1 MPPATLRRFNI
12 EVEVL
17 LRPQNPAARSLLAFI
32 RRDLRQFHLHGSIS
46 ETDIFIQAYLR
57 GFEYCSKEGAEPIRN
72 VRAWL
77 RQTAFNIIREE
88 SRRRQRAPQVSY
100 DVLAEN
106 DLGRSQLTQAPDE
119 WGLDPDIV
127 ETDMRAI
134 VTALARLSAREQ
146 RIIHLRTLQG
156 LAWKDVQQ
164 HLETMGEPPLR
175 LDVLRKQGQR
185 ALERLR
191 KEYHT
196 LRPPS
201 PQD

>member
-1 MPPATLRRFNI
+1 MPPATLQRFNS
-12 EVEVL
+12 EVTVL
-17 LRPQNPAARSLLAFI
+17 LKPKNPAARSLLAFI
-32 RRDLRQFHLHGSIS
+32 RRDLRQFHLHGNIS

-106 DLGRSQLTQAPDE
+106 DLGRSQLTQASDE

-127 ETDMRAI
+127 EADMRAI

-175 LDVLRKQGQR
+175 LDILRKQGQR

-196 LRPPS
+196 LRPPK
-201 PQD
+201 P